1 MIIKSKSAQET
12 IQIAKKLAS
21 FLHGGEIIL
30 LNGDLGAGK
39 TTFAKAILSSLGVKD
54 NVTSPTFSIL
64 KTYQGKF
71 TFHHFDT
78 YRITTEEAIEAGFDE
93 VLSDKNSV
101 KLIEWSEN
109 ISELIPKHAIV
120 VNIKKIDEQTRSY
133 EIIR

>member
-1 MIIKSKSAQET
+1 MIKIV
-12 IQIAKKLAS
+12 KLNNLNS
-21 FLHGGEIIL
+21 FARDFSSTLKAGDTIL

-54 NVTSPTFSIL
+54 NVTRTTFSIL
-64 KTYQGKF
+64 KNYQGKF
-71 TFHHFDT
+71 TFNHFDT

-109 ISELIPKHAIV
+109 ISELIPKKAIV

-133 EIIR
+133 EIIK

>member
-1 MIIKSKSAQET
+1 MIKIV
-12 IQIAKKLAS
+12 KLNDLYS
-21 FLHGGEIIL
+21 FARDFSSTLKAGDTIL

-39 TTFAKAILSSLGVKD
+39 TTFTKAILSSLGVKD

-71 TFHHFDT
+71 TFHNFDT

-93 VLSDKNSV
+93 VLSDKNSI

-109 ISELIPKHAIV
+109 ISELIPKNAIV

-133 EIIR
+133 EIIK